1 MIAQGKMLNS
11 WGITMKLPR
20 RNFLYSA
27 IGATVVP
34 ALSRVASALDYPTRP
49 VHVIVGFAAG
59 INPDVIARLFAQCLS
74 ERLGQQFIVDDR
86 PGAAST
92 IGTEL
97 VVRAPPDGYT
107 LLAVTSTNTVNAT
120 LYDNLSYNFIHD
132 IAPIAGTVRVPS
144 VIALTMSFPA
154 KTVPEFIAYA
164 KANPGKITMASPGA
178 GSAAHAMGELFA
190 DMTGIELLHVPYRA
204 SYFPDLLSGQVQI
217 VFVPISSVIEFIRA
231 GKLRALA
238 VTGVKRSDA
247 LPDVP
252 TVAEFVPGYEAYVW
266 DGIGAPRGTPADIV
280 DKLNKSVNICFADP
294 TMKAR
299 LADLGAD
306 PMPMTP
312 SEFGKF
318 IADEIEK
325 WGKVIRA
332 ANFKPE

>member
-1 MIAQGKMLNS
+1 MIVPGKVLNS
-11 WGITMKLPR
+11 WSITMKLPR
-20 RNFLYSA
+20 RNFLCSTICA
-27 IGATVVP
+27 AAVP
-34 ALSRVASALDYPTRP
+34 AVSRVASALDYPARP

-59 INPDVIARLFAQCLS
+59 INPDVIARLVAQSLS
-74 ERLGQQFIVDDR
+74 RRLGQQFIVDDR

-97 VVRAPPDGYT
+97 VVRAPADGYT

-120 LYDNLSYNFIHD
+120 LYDNLSYNFIRD
-132 IAPIAGTVRVPS
+132 IAPVAGTVRLPC

-164 KANPGKITMASPGA
+164 KANPGKVTTAFT
-178 GSAAHAMGELFA
+178 GSTSHVMGRLFA

-204 SYFPDLLSGQVQI
+204 SYFPDLLSGQIQT
-217 VFVPISSVIEFIRA
+217 VFVPVGSAIEFITA

-238 VTGVKRSDA
+238 VTGMRRSNA

-252 TVAEFVPGYEAYVW
+252 TVAEFVPAYEAYVW
-266 DGIGAPRGTPADIV
+266 DGIGAPKGTPADIV
-280 DKLNKSVNICFADP
+280 DKLNKSVNVCLADP

-318 IADEIEK
+318 IADETEK

-332 ANFKPE
+332 ANIKPE